1 MEENKVNNATAPV
14 QKEGATESKKPL
26 RKGPRKNFSRNNR
39 KDAPKE
45 FEERVV
51 GLNRVTK
58 VVKGGKRM
66 KFAAL
71 VVIGDKKGRFGF
83 ATGKSGEVPD
93 AIKKA
98 VEKAKRNVVTIKMNK
113 GGTITHDVVGQFG
126 ATKVFLKL
134 APEGT
139 GIIAGGPVRAILE
152 LAGVKNV
159 YSKVY
164 GSRTAINIIR
174 ATNEAIRSLKNY
186 KDIATLRKGGE
197 GDVK

>member
-1 MEENKVNNATAPV
+1 
-14 QKEGATESKKPL
+14 
-26 RKGPRKNFSRNNR
+26 
-39 KDAPKE
+39 
-45 FEERVV
+45 
-51 GLNRVTK
+51 
-58 VVKGGKRM
+58 M

-126 ATKVFLKL
+126 ATKVFLKP

>member
-1 MEENKVNNATAPV
+1 MSQENERNV
-14 QKEGATESKKPL
+14 KKQP
-26 RKGPRKNFSRNNR
+26 
-39 KDAPKE
+39 E
-45 FEERVV
+45 FEETVV
-51 GLNRVTK
+51 TINRVTK
-58 VVKGGKRM
+58 VVKGGRRFR
-66 KFAAL
+66 FAAL
-71 VVIGDKKGRFGF
+71 VVIGDRKGRVGFG
-83 ATGKSGEVPD
+83 TGKALEVPD

-98 VEKAKRNVVTIKMNK
+98 VESAKKNMIFVQTVNTTIPHE
-113 GGTITHDVVGQFG
+113 ITGIYGAGQ
-126 ATKVFLKL
+126 VFLKP
-134 APEGT
+134 AAAGT